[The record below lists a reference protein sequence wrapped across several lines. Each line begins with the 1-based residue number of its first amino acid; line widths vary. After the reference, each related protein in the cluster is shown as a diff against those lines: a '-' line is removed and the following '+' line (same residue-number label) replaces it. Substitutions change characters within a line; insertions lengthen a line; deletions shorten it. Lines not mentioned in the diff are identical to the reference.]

1 MTRRVWGSVYKRT
14 NFIGLSDEDFEEL
27 ESKAGLTF
35 QSHHRRKIEMVLNGY
50 HSRQMMEW
58 ESPRANELRPLLK
71 KIATASDE
79 FAKALQESRMPTAKF
94 VSGQIGGTF
103 DWVKRHGP
111 VARARWVADSGGGS
125 VNTVL
130 HGDIDFDSWI
140 EDEIARAALISRLTN
155 WVLRGLP
162 ADRGGPSTGK
172 GQFCHLVHG
181 LAAVYVSAGGKI
193 SVTYSEAIGGYK
205 HKGLLAMVH
214 GVQNY
219 LPAEFRYTG
228 TALGKVVQRLLS
240 DYRNMSPPLFSER
253 DILWSALQDTAAPRR
268 RKKRRE

>member
-14 NFIGLSDEDFEEL
+14 NFIGLSDEDFEQL

-35 QSHHRRKIEMVLNGY
+35 QSHQRQRIEWVLNEY

-71 KIATASDE
+71 KIATASNE
-79 FAKALQESRMPTAKF
+79 FAKALQESRMPTGKS
-94 VSGQIGGTF
+94 VSGQIGRAF
-103 DWVKRHGP
+103 DWVKRQGP
-111 VARARWVADSGGGS
+111 VVRAGWVADSGGGS
-125 VNTVL
+125 VNAVL
-130 HGDIDFDSWI
+130 HGDIDFASWI
-140 EDEIARAALISRLTN
+140 EEEIARAELIARLTK
-155 WVLRGLP
+155 WVLKGLP

-172 GQFCHLVHG
+172 GQFYHLVHG

-193 SVTYSEAIGGYK
+193 SVTYSDAIGGYK
-205 HKGLLAMVH
+205 PKGLFALVH

-219 LPAEFRYTG
+219 LPAEFRYFG
-228 TALGKVVQRLLS
+228 TALGKEVQRLLS
-240 DYRNMSPPLFSER
+240 DYRNMSPPLFER
-253 DILWSALQDTAAPRR
+253 DILWSALQDKAATRP